1 MWQTNEMKSSVDLT
15 DVVYLLKQILF
26 LFSFLFLFLF
36 LFLFSYTYT
45 NIAKYLLLF
54 YKNITVRWW
63 SEDTHVRYMSIQ
75 FVGAT
80 ARRESSSF
88 AGFFRLRRKIR
99 ETVNVEAHK
108 SRGYL
113 SLSLPFSD
121 ARHWFV
127 DVDRVATIFDGN
139 RHGQWRNSSVSF
151 TEISCPLAEPGWTKS
166 PSCWCSRFRRA
177 A

>member
-1 MWQTNEMKSSVDLT
+1 MLFIYWNKSFS
-15 DVVYLLKQILF
+15 YF
-26 LFSFLFLFLF
+26 LFFSFSFFF
-36 LFLFSYTYT
+36 FFSRTHIRISR
-45 NIAKYLLLF
+45 NIYYYSIRILQSDGGQKTHMF
-54 YKNITVRWW
+54 DTCRYK
-63 SEDTHVRYMSIQ
+63 SL
-75 FVGAT
+75 
-80 ARRESSSF
+80 ARRRDANHLLSRVFSDFVEKFGS
-88 AGFFRLRRKIR
+88 R